1 MSKTQDKRAERVQE
15 AENFVKERRA
25 NQLVI
30 FEANLLAGQQLFE
43 NNKEKLSAEEILVIE
58 KELADNQ
65 ALLEKLRQEWNL

>member
-15 AENFVKERRA
+15 AENFVKARRA
-25 NQLVI
+25 TQLTI
-30 FEANLLAGQQLFE
+30 FETNLLAGQQLFE

-65 ALLEKLRQEWNL
+65 ALLEKLRAEWNL

>member
-25 NQLVI
+25 NQLAI